1 MKNSGEQYRQQL
13 VEQVKAA
20 GEYLSDNAAQLIDGM
35 DLKTRLTIYID
46 FEQQEVPE
54 ISITQ
59 QHFMRNVFEVIT
71 EQNKKT

>member
-59 QHFMRNVFEVIT
+59 QHYMRNVFEVIT